1 MGTCYVLG
9 AMYAGEWQ
17 RILRDRQRDDL
28 ILCADGGL
36 DAAIR
41 YGIKP
46 DYVIG
51 DFDSMPASHA
61 QGYAHCTLS
70 AHKDD
75 TDMRA
80 CFLEGERRGYRD
92 FVFLGGTGGRLDHTL
107 ANIQLL
113 SECAQKGYRNCLSDD
128 FNTMRVY
135 APGTYRIAG
144 DETIYLSLIALSDRV
159 EGITLSGTEW
169 ELHDAVLTNTYALGC
184 SNETRAETVMLRFAK
199 GLLGVLLC
207 KRIQGRTDGS
217 MA

>member
-61 QGYAHCTLS
+61 QGYAHCTLP

-80 CFLEGERRGYRD
+80 CFLEGEKRGYRD

-113 SECAQKGYRNCLSDD
+113 SECAQKG
-128 FNTMRVY
+128 
-135 APGTYRIAG
+135 YRIAG